1 MADSEMSPKAKVTYD
16 QNKFEVDLNV
26 SEYLPEEL
34 SIKTEGDVLIVLA
47 KHETK
52 AEGGHSY
59 VSKQF
64 EQRFSLP
71 SGVKPDKISSKLS
84 KEGVLTVTA
93 PRENLSITSGV
104 KKGAITSS
112 GTGSVNSQSEETRAD
127 GLPHPR
133 VSYDDDKFQISLDA
147 KDYKPEDLD
156 VRVEGNTI
164 IITAKQEIQEV
175 GGVRTRVF
183 EQKFSLPSGVKA
195 ELVKS
200 SLTREGMLVITAP
213 RGNPA
218 AAQSYTE
225 SVENK
230 MNKVMDPSNWDREV
244 NRKKDSL
251 FDDGK
256 DLRKKDSF
264 FDDNKE
270 IRKKD
275 SFFDDSRMTREF
287 DERRKDFF
295 DDFNKDSIFDKRRD
309 SAFDD
314 MRRDSNSFGSA
325 LNSTRHGGGI
335 FDNGL
340 STFSRERST
349 SNLNDQENGA
359 SRVVYE
365 DDMYKI
371 LVNVD
376 KYQPEELMI
385 KTVDNAVV
393 VEAKHEEKTSDGRS
407 YSTQSFNQS
416 FTLPRGVNP
425 ESVTSAL
432 SKSGILTISAPLP
445 KALKSND
452 RERMIPIKHT

>member
-1 MADSEMSPKAKVTYD
+1 M
-16 QNKFEVDLNV
+16 
-26 SEYLPEEL
+26 
-34 SIKTEGDVLIVLA
+34 
-47 KHETK
+47 
-52 AEGGHSY
+52 
-59 VSKQF
+59 
-64 EQRFSLP
+64 
-71 SGVKPDKISSKLS
+71 
-84 KEGVLTVTA
+84 
-93 PRENLSITSGV
+93 
-104 KKGAITSS
+104 
-112 GTGSVNSQSEETRAD
+112 
-127 GLPHPR
+127 
-133 VSYDDDKFQISLDA
+133 
-147 KDYKPEDLD
+147 
-156 VRVEGNTI
+156 RVEGNTI

-200 SLTREGMLVITAP
+200 SLTREGVLVITAP

-230 MNKVMDPSNWDREV
+230 MNKVMDPTNWDREV
-244 NRKKDSL
+244 TRKKDSL

-264 FDDNKE
+264 FDDGKE

-287 DERRKDFF
+287 DERRKEFF

-314 MRRDSNSFGSA
+314 MRRDSNSFSSA
-325 LNSTRHGGGI
+325 INNTRHGGGI

-349 SNLNDQENGA
+349 NLNDQENGA

-365 DDMYKI
+365 DDLYKI

-385 KTVDNAVV
+385 KTVDNNVV